1 MKRALAAIGVA
12 SILLIGTA
20 CGGSNA
26 GSAGDNGTLTLGTG
40 IPPTPWNLAEADN
53 NVSAQYYQPVF
64 DSLLRMTADAE
75 PTPNIATSFE
85 YDETKTKLT
94 LELRGGLRFTDG
106 APVDAEAV
114 KANLMHT
121 KAGTKTAA
129 NDLKEVSSV
138 DVVDPDTAVVNLTA
152 PDPALIMSLGG
163 VAGMLASPN
172 SLTAPDGPVG
182 SGPYVL
188 DRAGTTAGQQY
199 SFSRNPDY
207 WNIEAFPFDRIVL
220 KYISDATARTNALLS
235 GQLDGSPL
243 TAQRAQAAID
253 RNVNVINY
261 DSGLVQGLYIWD
273 RAGSVVPALGNPKV
287 RQALNYAFDRST
299 ISKTADLG
307 YSVPT
312 TQMFN
317 TNSSAFDDTLN
328 DIYSYDPIK
337 ARQLLADAGYPNGF
351 EVTIPDFAGKY
362 AEAQAGL
369 MQSLSDIGITVK
381 LDNMPSDQIFSAIL
395 AGKYPI
401 SYFRLEATTPWRTVQ
416 LQMAENSTWN
426 PFHYHDPIVD
436 SFAQQIQF
444 ASDEAQTALYQQLN
458 RYVVEQG
465 WNAPW
470 TSVESL
476 WGTSDKVTVKPQRY
490 MSYPSIYY
498 MEPAK

>member
-1 MKRALAAIGVA
+1 MKRTIVAVGVA
-12 SILLIGTA
+12 GILVAAAA
-20 CGGSNA
+20 CSNSSTGG
-26 GSAGDNGTLTLGTG
+26 AGDSGTLTLGTG
-40 IPPTPWNLAEADN
+40 IPATPWDLAEADN

-64 DSLLRMTADAE
+64 DSLLRLTTDAE
-75 PTPNIATSFE
+75 PTPNIATSFA
-85 YDETKTKLT
+85 YDDTNTKLT
-94 LELRGGLRFTDG
+94 LELRDGLKFTDG
-106 APVDAEAV
+106 TPVDGEAV
-114 KANLMHT
+114 KANLLHT
-121 KAGTKTAA
+121 KTGSKTAA

-138 DVVDPDTAVVNLTA
+138 EVVDADTVIVNLTA
-152 PDPALIMSLGG
+152 PDPALVMSLGG

-172 SLTAPDGPVG
+172 SLTAPEGPVG

-188 DRAGTTAGQQY
+188 DKSGTTAGQQY
-199 SFSRNPDY
+199 SYSRNSDY
-207 WNIEAFPFDRIVL
+207 WNPSAFPFDKIVV
-220 KYISDATARTNALLS
+220 KYIADATARTNALLS
-235 GQLDGSPL
+235 GQLDGSQL
-243 TAQRAQAAID
+243 TAQRAQAAIE
-253 RNVNVINY
+253 RGVNVITY

-287 RQALNYAFDRST
+287 RQALNYAFDRDT

-317 TNSSAFDDTLN
+317 TNSSAFDESLN
-328 DIYSYDPIK
+328 SIYSYDPAK
-337 ARQLLADAGYPNGF
+337 AKQLLADAGYPNGF
-351 EVTIPDFAGKY
+351 EITIPDFAGKY

-369 MQSLSDIGITVK
+369 VQSLSDIGITVK

-416 LQMAENSTWN
+416 LQMTENSTWN
-426 PFHYHDPIVD
+426 PFHYHDPVVD
-436 SFAQQIQF
+436 GLVNEIQF
-444 ASDEAQTALYQQLN
+444 APDDAQPALYQQLN

-470 TSVESL
+470 TSVQSL
-476 WGTSDKVTVKPQRY
+476 WGTSDKVTVTPQQY

-498 MEPAK
+498 MAPAN